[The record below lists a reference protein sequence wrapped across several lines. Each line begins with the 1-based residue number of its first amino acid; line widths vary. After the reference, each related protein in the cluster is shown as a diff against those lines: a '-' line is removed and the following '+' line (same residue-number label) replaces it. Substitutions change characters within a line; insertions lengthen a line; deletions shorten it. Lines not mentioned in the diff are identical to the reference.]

1 MAYVALYRTYR
12 PKNFGEVIG
21 QKHIIKTLK
30 NAVAEN
36 KTSHA
41 YIFSGLRGIG
51 KTTIARILA
60 RAVNCENPIDGEPC
74 NQCKNC
80 LAILNDETT
89 DIVATA
95 AEGVKLVLH
104 NRSKATVIRVNIS
117 FNSIY
122 LLYSCYE

>member
-89 DIVATA
+89 DIV
-95 AEGVKLVLH
+95 
-104 NRSKATVIRVNIS
+104 
-117 FNSIY
+117 
-122 LLYSCYE
+122 

>member
-1 MAYVALYRTYR
+1 MVYVALYRTYR

-60 RAVNCENPIDGEPC
+60 RAVNCENPIAGEPC
-74 NQCKNC
+74 NQC
-80 LAILNDETT
+80 
-89 DIVATA
+89 IV
-95 AEGVKLVLH
+95 LQ
-104 NRSKATVIRVNIS
+104 
-117 FNSIY
+117 Y
-122 LLYSCYE
+122 